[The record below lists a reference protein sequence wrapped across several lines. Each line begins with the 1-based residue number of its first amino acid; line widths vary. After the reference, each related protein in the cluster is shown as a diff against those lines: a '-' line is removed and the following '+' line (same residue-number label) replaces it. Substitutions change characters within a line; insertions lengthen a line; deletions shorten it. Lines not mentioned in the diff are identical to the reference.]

1 MDFDSFRQEGI
12 LKVVAGISGGADSMA
27 MLNAYLQAGV
37 RVIAVHCNFGLRGS
51 ESDRDEAF
59 VKRECQR
66 LGVRLMIYRPDVE
79 EYKSAR
85 NVSTEMACRELRYA
99 RFREIKTNVNAD
111 RIAVAHNAD
120 DNIETLFL
128 NLMRGSGIAGLRG
141 MLPDTGEI
149 VRPLLSV
156 SRKEI
161 LAYLEEIGQEYVIDS
176 TNLDIDFRRN
186 FIRNKVL
193 PLLEEEWPQVR
204 KSVSKTIVNLRGDDE
219 ALRLFYEGM
228 FSEEGRRLD
237 YDSLRNFPNPEWLIF
252 KFISRFGGS
261 GTQAAEIWKAV
272 SSENFRSGKLW
283 FVDLGKIVAERKF
296 LEYSDNCE
304 TSAEVFCSNY
314 KMEPEILQEIRKAP
328 LSELWTVLPPERLL
342 FRHPEKGD
350 RISPLGMEGSVAVS
364 KIMKDA
370 KLSHAEKS
378 RVIVAQS
385 KTDGKIIWVGGLKR
399 SATHLVEPDSET
411 AYRYLPALPN
421 ITINEIR

>member
-59 VKRECQR
+59 VKMECER
-66 LGVRLMIYRPDVE
+66 LGVRLMIYRPDVK
-79 EYKSAR
+79 EYKSTR

-99 RFREIKTNVNAD
+99 RFREIKTDVNAD

-128 NLMRGSGIAGLRG
+128 NLMRGSGIAGLRC

-161 LAYLEEIGQEYVIDS
+161 LAYLETIGQEYVIDS
-176 TNLDIDFRRN
+176 TNLGIDFRRN

-237 YDSLRNFPNPEWLIF
+237 YDRLRNFPNPEWLIF

-272 SSENFRSGKLW
+272 SSENFMSGKLW
-283 FVDLGKIVAERKF
+283 IVDRGKIVAERKF
-296 LEYSDNCE
+296 LEFSGDCE
-304 TSAEVFCSNY
+304 TSTEVFCSNY
-314 KMEPEILQEIRKAP
+314 KVGPEILQKIRKAP

-350 RISPLGMEGSVAVS
+350 RISPLGMKGSVAVS

-370 KLSHAEKS
+370 KLSNAEKS
-378 RVIVAQS
+378 RVIIAQS

-399 SATHLVEPDSET
+399 SGNHLVEPDSET
-411 AYRYLPALPN
+411 AYRYLPTLPKYDN
-421 ITINEIR
+421 Q